1 MPEAVRHFCP
11 AGAVAAQFLGKEKVV
26 GSIPTRGSGKG
37 KSVAP
42 GSGAWRERKLSPDR
56 NRQLPRP
63 YPQRDTRNS

>member
-42 GSGAWRERKLSPDR
+42 AVGL
-56 NRQLPRP
+56 
-63 YPQRDTRNS
+63 